1 LIDRDARRD
10 ELLERLRRLRPRS
23 PSPIRWSGRD
33 ANVAALLIISG
44 ILNGLK
50 VSPGRRI
57 GGAAAGAAACAL
69 RHSPSR
75 RCSRSPFVGM
85 VLTAFARGTHGPRF
99 VASIVLGAALISLIL
114 QPAEIVPL
122 VGRIIVSQHVLALPN
137 TPLGLPAKLA
147 SDWLGVP
154 SPLSA
159 AAIVAALSFA
169 FRQSRWSKWLDM
181 RPSR

>member
-1 LIDRDARRD
+1 VHAAFSKPP
-10 ELLERLRRLRPRS
+10 LLA
-23 PSPIRWSGRD
+23 I
-33 ANVAALLIISG
+33 AV
-44 ILNGLK
+44 
-50 VSPGRRI
+50 
-57 GGAAAGAAACAL
+57 
-69 RHSPSR
+69 
-75 RCSRSPFVGM
+75 VGM
-85 VLTAFARGTHGPRF
+85 VLTAFAARNSRAPL

-169 FRQSRWSKWLDM
+169 FRQSRWSKWLGYAAVAM
-181 RPSR
+181 KPLLRCERRCGRERPRNTGLPRSRPA